1 MFKSL
6 FEFEPVTHGSVAAHV
21 EYSITFVWKIDQC
34 IDLKITALFVV
45 TTCS

>member
-6 FEFEPVTHGSVAAHV
+6 FEFEPVIHGAAAAHV
-21 EYSITFVWKIDQC
+21 EYSITVVWKMYQC
-34 IDLKITALFVV
+34 IDLKITALFVK